1 MLKILR
7 ILFSP
12 RRTLLASPD
21 LIALC
26 VSARHFRAISAIT
39 CIASFLGA
47 LAVVV
52 GYRALPFETVPPI
65 IAGLMGVFTVSAIL
79 ASRFGRL
86 ANAQN
91 HPIYKARITHLIE
104 INPRCAEYAHS
115 VRRQGRPLTR
125 IDLEELGAI
134 HLNGGS
140 LEKGSH

>member
-1 MLKILR
+1 MLKILH

-65 IAGLMGVFTVSAIL
+65 IANVPAPIEISAIN
-79 ASRFGRL
+79 RT
-86 ANAQN
+86 
-91 HPIYKARITHLIE
+91 I
-104 INPRCAEYAHS
+104 
-115 VRRQGRPLTR
+115 
-125 IDLEELGAI
+125 
-134 HLNGGS
+134 S
-140 LEKGSH
+140 LR